1 MHMCIDFHTL
11 NANMHVDWYPIPCID
26 NLLDRLYGACIF
38 LKIDLHA
45 GYH

>member
-1 MHMCIDFHTL
+1 MHMCIDFCTL
-11 NANMHVDWYPIPCID
+11 NATMWVDQYPIPCIV
-26 NLLDRLYGACIF
+26 NLINWLHGACMF